1 MIEHYEHAFGQ
12 SVTSVCTIFD
22 KRVYNLWQ
30 AFGHFVP
37 NFETVISLWKGFL
50 VSVSVYMN
58 TLEQSEHY
66 ILLLFQGISVE
77 SVCLTI
83 RGLVHQ
89 HILPN
94 YTHIAISCQA
104 NGHRGQVVE
113 ITMVSYVQS
122 NIYKQVE
129 SNDGRIYV
137 LRS

>member
-1 MIEHYEHAFGQ
+1 MLFR
-12 SVTSVCTIFD
+12 SVC
-22 KRVYNLWQ
+22 
-30 AFGHFVP
+30 
-37 NFETVISLWKGFL
+37 
-50 VSVSVYMN
+50 MN